1 VLRFIVWILLLAA
14 VVYALFWIMDR
25 RTRGG
30 SGRGGGFGG
39 GSRPVRPPA
48 PKGPD
53 DDEDFLRDLDWQRR
67 RNARRKPSGDQPAT
81 DPDPDPASD
90 EHDQSGAD
98 DSAEPPHK

>member
-1 VLRFIVWILLLAA
+1 VLRFVVWVLLLAA

-30 SGRGGGFGG
+30 PRRGGFGG
-39 GSRPVRPPA
+39 GSRPVRPPS

-53 DDEDFLRDLDWQRR
+53 DDENFLRDLDWQRR
-67 RNARRKPSGDQPAT
+67 RDARRKPPGDQAT
-81 DPDPDPASD
+81 GPDPDPASD

-98 DSAEPPHK
+98 DSTEPPHK